1 MFHDSWLNPL
11 FQGEFPCFSGF
22 NPQQILGSPQGW
34 KKPATPRPSELP
46 NGRVQMSGHSSHVLA
61 CSKFHRAQ
69 MSPWSW
75 RSPNST
81 LDALWGRKSP
91 TQMDD
96 NYGVP
101 PYGMKGLHGTCF
113 HEREGASRSRFGLQK
128 IQSSGESHWH
138 DSTIWGLPVMFGGLD
153 SPHEYYSY
161 VLNNSDFGV
170 INQLSYRLGG
180 THCMG
185 WFTKLVA
192 G

>member
-1 MFHDSWLNPL
+1 MTHGLIHFFRVNSHV
-11 FQGEFPCFSGF
+11 FGF

-46 NGRVQMSGHSSHVLA
+46 NGRVQMSGHSSHVSA
-61 CSKFHRAQ
+61 RAGNFIGLRWIRGHGG
-69 MSPWSW
+69 P
-75 RSPNST
+75 PKT

-91 TQMDD
+91 TKMDD

-113 HEREGASRSRFGLQK
+113 HEREGSSRSRFGVQK
-128 IQSSGESHWH
+128 IQSSGGSHWH